1 MKIRKCN
8 CLTEEI
14 LLIDQALKT
23 LRSAEYAPYV
33 VFIAAPCLQT
43 MQDYDGSLEK
53 LARES
58 DALKQVF
65 FVFFMRNFTT
75 HVLITLHTHVVFKP
89 TTCSPTFPLLPS
101 SRPTATTLT

>member
-1 MKIRKCN
+1 MKIHKCN

-14 LLIDQALKT
+14 LRLEQALKT

-58 DALKQVF
+58 DALKQAF
-65 FVFFMRNFTT
+65 FTRNFTT
-75 HVLITLHTHVVFKP
+75 HLLLITY
-89 TTCSPTFPLLPS
+89 TCSFQTN
-101 SRPTATTLT
+101 